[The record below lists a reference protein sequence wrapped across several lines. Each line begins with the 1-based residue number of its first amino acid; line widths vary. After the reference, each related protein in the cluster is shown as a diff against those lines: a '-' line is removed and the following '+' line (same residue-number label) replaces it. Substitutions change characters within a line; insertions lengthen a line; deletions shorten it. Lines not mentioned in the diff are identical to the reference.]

1 MSQLCLSVQSN
12 DFEYCRA
19 LVQGFMQDVVEI
31 RLEPCDWKEEQLK
44 ELFSCERNVKL
55 MASFVN
61 PTQLNLTSAV
71 ERLSM
76 AILSGADYVDI
87 SLAIPEPSRRWLM
100 TLAMNKGCKIIL
112 SYHNFSCTP
121 QVDALRKIAEDA
133 FKEGADIVKVVTTA
147 EGAEDC
153 ERILSLYRHFPEG
166 RLEAFAMG
174 EPGSQTRIEAV
185 TQHKAPFIYLAPG
198 RETRTAPGQYTVYDF
213 WEEEDI
219 PLQGDVARLPASKSF
234 AQRAI
239 ILAALCTGTTRLY
252 RYTPCADNEA
262 ALRVAEQLGAEITRE
277 GDTLVIT
284 GHQDIPNKGLVLKDD
299 TIFVGESALLARLCI
314 PLAGLAR
321 RPVTITGEKTLLRR
335 WVCPYKTLLAQFGLK
350 VEGERTGFLP
360 LTVSGT
366 LRPSP
371 LTPVNGKHGS
381 QIISGLLIALSLCPS
396 RNHLPTFLRIHHLT
410 SRFYLDLTCE
420 VMGYFGLEV
429 PDFPEEQDES
439 TERTYFFGTGQRVRP
454 VVGLA
459 CEADWSAAALMM
471 AAGAAMGDV
480 TLHGLNL
487 NSLQPDAEM
496 YDLLVE
502 QNSDLVRYE
511 NGDINIRK
519 GLTVPFDYDITDTPD
534 LLGALIILAL
544 RANGESCISGLER
557 LRNKESDRAKT
568 FVEEFRAI
576 GADLFIAEDGKLYIE
591 GSPSQLLEGGR
602 CSSHGD
608 HRLAMALAV
617 ADGMSRKKVV
627 VDDIACSGKSWPEF
641 PEELDKLFGNKRK

>member
-1 MSQLCLSVQSN
+1 MSQLCLSVRSD

-19 LVQGFMQDVVEI
+19 LVQGFMQDIVEI
-31 RLEPCDWKEEQLK
+31 RLETCDWKEEQLK
-44 ELFSCERNVKL
+44 ELFSCERDVKL

-61 PTQLNLTSAV
+61 PTQLNLTAAV

-87 SLAIPEPSRRWLM
+87 SLAIPETTRRWLIS
-100 TLAMNKGCKIIL
+100 LALNTGCKIII

-121 QVDALRKIAEDA
+121 PAETLRQIAEGA
-133 FKEGADIVKVVTTA
+133 FKEGADIVKIVTTA
-147 EGAEDC
+147 ADAEDC
-153 ERILSLYRHFPEG
+153 RRILSLYPCFPEG
-166 RLEAFAMG
+166 KLEAFAMG
-174 EPGSQTRIEAV
+174 EAGAQTRIEAA

-198 RETRTAPGQYTVYDF
+198 REMRTAPGQYTVYDF

-219 PLQGDVARLPASKSF
+219 PLQGDVERLPASKSF

-239 ILAALCTGTTRLY
+239 ILAALCNGTTHLY
-252 RYTPCADNEA
+252 RYTPCYDSEA
-262 ALRVAEQLGAEITRE
+262 ALGVAEQLGAEISRE

-284 GHQDIPNKGLVLKDD
+284 GHQDIPGKGLVLKND
-299 TIFVGESALLARLCI
+299 TLFVGESALLARLCI
-314 PLAGLAR
+314 PLAGLAHQ
-321 RPVTITGEKTLLRR
+321 PVTITGEKSLLRR
-335 WVCPYKTLLAQFGLK
+335 WICPYKTLLAQFGLQ
-350 VEGERTGFLP
+350 VEAERNGFLP

-381 QIISGLLIALSLCPS
+381 QMISGLLIALSLCPTPGQ
-396 RNHLPTFLRIHHLT
+396 LPTFLRIHHLT

-429 PDFPEEQDES
+429 PDFPEEQDDAD
-439 TERTYFFGTGQRVRP
+439 ERTYFFGTGQRARP

-471 AAGAAMGDV
+471 AAGAAMGDI

-487 NSLQPDAEM
+487 NSMQPDAEM

-591 GSPSQLLEGGR
+591 GSPSQLLRGGH

-617 ADGMSRKKVV
+617 ADGMSRRKVHI
-627 VDDIACSGKSWPEF
+627 DDLACAGKSWPEF
-641 PEELDKLFGNKRK
+641 PEELDKLFGRKRK

>member
-1 MSQLCLSVQSN
+1 MSQLCLSVRSD

-19 LVQGFMQDVVEI
+19 LAQGFMQDVVEI
-31 RLEPCDWKEEQLK
+31 RLEPCDWKEEQFK
-44 ELFSCERNVKL
+44 ELFSCEREVKL

-61 PTQLNLTSAV
+61 PTSLNESVAV
-71 ERLSM
+71 ERLSL
-76 AILSGADYVDI
+76 AILAGADYVDI
-87 SLAIPEPSRRWLM
+87 SLSLPEPARRWLIS
-100 TLAMNKGCKIIL
+100 LALNKDCKIIL

-121 QVDALRKIAEDA
+121 QEAALRKIAEEA
-133 FKEGADIVKVVTTA
+133 FKEGADLVKIVTMA
-147 EGAEDC
+147 EDAEDC
-153 ERILSLYRHFPEG
+153 RRILSLYPHFPAG

-174 EPGSQTRIEAV
+174 EAGAQTRIEAV
-185 TQHKAPFIYLAPG
+185 TQHRAPFIYLAPG
-198 RETRTAPGQYTVYDF
+198 RETRTAPGQYTVFDF

-219 PLQGDVARLPASKSF
+219 PLQGDVMRLPASKSF

-252 RYTPCADNEA
+252 RYTPCYDSEA
-262 ALRVAEQLGAEITRE
+262 ALHVAEQLGAEVQRE
-277 GDTLVIT
+277 GDTLIIT
-284 GHQDIPNKGLVLKDD
+284 GHQDIQRHGLILKDD
-299 TIFVGESALLARLCI
+299 TLFVGESALLARLCI

-321 RPVTITGEKTLLRR
+321 RPVTITGEKSLLRR
-335 WVCPYKTLLAQFGLK
+335 RVCPYKTMLEHFGLK

-371 LTPVNGKHGS
+371 LTPINGKHGS
-381 QIISGLLIALSLCPS
+381 QMISGLLIALSLCPT
-396 RNHLPTFLRIHHLT
+396 RNQLPTFLRIHHLT

-429 PDFPEEQDES
+429 PDFPEEQDDLD
-439 TERTYFFGTGQRVRP
+439 ERTYFFGTGQRVRP

-459 CEADWSAAALMM
+459 CEADWSAAALML

-480 TLHGLNL
+480 TLHGLNI

-544 RANGESCISGLER
+544 RAGGESCISGLER
-557 LRNKESDRAKT
+557 LRNKESDRART

-591 GSPSQLLEGGR
+591 GSPSLLLRGGH

-617 ADGMSRKKVV
+617 ADGMSRRRVHI
-627 VDDIACSGKSWPEF
+627 DDLACAGKSWPEF
-641 PEELDKLFGNKRK
+641 PEELDKLLGRKRK

>member
-1 MSQLCLSVQSN
+1 MSQLCLSVRSN

-19 LVQGFMQDVVEI
+19 LVLGFMQDVVEI
-31 RLEPCDWKEEQLK
+31 RLEECDWKEEQLK
-44 ELFSCERNVKL
+44 ELFSCERDVKL

-61 PTQLNLTSAV
+61 PTTVNVSTAV

-87 SLAIPEPSRRWLM
+87 SLAIPEPSRRWLIS
-100 TLAMNKGCKIIL
+100 LALNKGCKIIL

-121 QVDALRKIAEDA
+121 NTEALRKIGEDA
-133 FKEGADIVKVVTTA
+133 FKEGADLVKIVTTA
-147 EGAEDC
+147 EGPEDC
-153 ERILSLYRHFPEG
+153 ERILSLYPHFPEG

-174 EPGSQTRIEAV
+174 EAGSQTRIEAV
-185 TQHKAPFIYLAPG
+185 TKHNAPFIYLSPA
-198 RETRTAPGQYTVYDF
+198 REMRTAPGQYTVYDF

-219 PLQGDVARLPASKSF
+219 PLQGEIDRLPASKSF

-239 ILAALCTGTTRLY
+239 VLAALCTGTTRLY
-252 RYTPCADNEA
+252 RYTPCADNESA
-262 ALRVAEQLGAEITRE
+262 IRIAEQFGAEVVRE

-284 GHQDIPNKGLVLKDD
+284 GHQDIARNGLVLKDD
-299 TIFVGESALLARLCI
+299 TLFVGESALLARLCI
-314 PLAGLAR
+314 PLAGLAQ
-321 RPVTITGEKTLLRR
+321 RPVTITGEKSLMRRKVCNIKTTLER
-335 WVCPYKTLLAQFGLK
+335 FGLK
-350 VEGERTGFLP
+350 IESEETGRLP
-360 LTVSGT
+360 LTVSGQ

-371 LTPVNGKHGS
+371 LTPINGKYGS
-381 QIISGLLIALSLCPS
+381 QIISGLLIALSICPT
-396 RNHLPTFLRIHHLT
+396 RKHLPTFLRIHNLT

-429 PDFPEEQDES
+429 PDFPEEQDDLD
-439 TERTYFFGTGQRVRP
+439 ERTYFFGTGQRPRP

-459 CEADWSAAALMM
+459 CETDWSAAALMM

-557 LRNKESDRAKT
+557 LRNKESDRAWT
-568 FVEEFRAI
+568 FVKEFRAI
-576 GADLFIAEDGKLYIE
+576 GADLFVAKDGKLYIE
-591 GSPSQLLEGGR
+591 GSPSQLLEGGH

-617 ADGMSRKKVV
+617 ADGMSRHPVQI
-627 VDDIACSGKSWPEF
+627 DDLTCADKSWPEF
-641 PEELDKLFGNKRK
+641 PEELDKLFGRKDK